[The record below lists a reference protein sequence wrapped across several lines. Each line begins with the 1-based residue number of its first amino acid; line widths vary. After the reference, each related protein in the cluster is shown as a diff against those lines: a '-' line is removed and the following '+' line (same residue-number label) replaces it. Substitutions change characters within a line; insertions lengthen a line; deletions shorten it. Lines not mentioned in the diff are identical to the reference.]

1 MNTESTPQCPQCH
14 LPLPAQAPAGLCPKC
29 LMALNLQTETALTG
43 EAPTATQPPLPPD
56 QIAPH
61 FPQLEILACLGRG
74 GMGVVYQARQ
84 KTLNRLVALKLLAPE
99 RVNDPKFAERFARE
113 AQALARLNHP
123 NIVTIHD
130 HGQAGG
136 FYYLLMEFVDGVT
149 LRQLL
154 QASRV
159 EAREA
164 LAIVP
169 QICDALQFAHD
180 HGIVHRDIKPENI
193 LLDRVGRVKVADFGL
208 AKIVGRDAPG
218 AHPDG
223 EGPPAYPPD
232 QSSLTDVSRVLGTPQ
247 YMSPEQIA
255 APGAVDHRA
264 DIYALGVVFYQM
276 LTGELPG
283 RNLEPP
289 SRKVRID
296 VRLDEVVLRALE
308 QEPQLRYQKVS
319 ALKTQVETIA
329 ETPRDVPAS
338 SGLSGGQKSEGRNPK
353 SEEGTSRRRQAR
365 LAPIAWLIGGIVLA
379 LLGLMG
385 WAYYQQLRYAQ
396 AQPADSP
403 QVLRKLPTSQ
413 VIAVGLAKP
422 LSPWPWHELQTRS
435 LSPSEASQIMSG
447 LTGWLQQSQT
457 NDPPQPLHYVD
468 QIAEFLARRH
478 LATDEERIQFVQAV
492 HGEIRGPKFL
502 RAREGSNLL
511 KVKGKIRY
519 LWSDSWLDLVLMNEV
534 QGATVDGQPAS
545 IRHVGDWSWR
555 NADLNHELALP
566 ALAPGSHKV
575 KVDVLTALVAKD
587 DLPGLSNTAPSSEW
601 PKAARRWTRTLEMD
615 LVIHPHDAL
624 MVHQTQDPALDPV
637 NNNRLAI
644 EHILIR
650 RDGARARAI
659 FDFKFPT
666 PPLADLSFDVS
677 LIIAGRVVSGSQF
690 SVHVLRQGHATY
702 NAQQSVALDHL
713 PADVREA
720 ELVLTPNPAAV
731 EEIPTVDRIWGK
743 PVVFSHV
750 PLKRLDLE

>member
-1 MNTESTPQCPQCH
+1 
-14 LPLPAQAPAGLCPKC
+14 
-29 LMALNLQTETALTG
+29 MALNLQTETALPG
-43 EAPTATQPPLPPD
+43 EAPAAAQPPLPPD

-99 RVNDPKFAERFARE
+99 RVNDAKFAERFARE

-136 FYYLLMEFVDGVT
+136 FYYLLMEYVNGVT

-169 QICDALQFAHD
+169 QICDALQYAHD
-180 HGIVHRDIKPENI
+180 QGIVHRDIKPENI

-208 AKIVGRDAPG
+208 AKIVGHEAPV
-218 AHPDG
+218 ADP
-223 EGPPAYPPD
+223 ERATSAAKAPD
-232 QSSLTDVSRVLGTPQ
+232 QSSLTGASRVMGTPQ

-283 RNLEPP
+283 AKLEPP

-296 VRLDEVVLRALE
+296 ARLDEVVLRALE
-308 QEPQLRYQKVS
+308 TEPQLRYQKVS

-329 ETPRDVPAS
+329 ETPGDAPAS
-338 SGLSGGQKSEGRNPK
+338 SGPMGGENSKGRNPK
-353 SEEGTSRRRQAR
+353 AETSMGRRRLAR
-365 LAPIAWLIGGIVLA
+365 LAPIAWLSGGIALA

-385 WAYYQQLRYAQ
+385 WAYYQQSRFAR
-396 AQPADSP
+396 AQPEDSP
-403 QVLRKLPTSQ
+403 QRLRKLPNSA
-413 VIAVGLAKP
+413 VIAAGLAKP

-435 LSPSEASQIMSG
+435 LSPSDASQIMSG
-447 LTGWLQQSQT
+447 LTGWLKESQT
-457 NDPPQPLHYVD
+457 NDPPQPLHYID
-468 QIAEFLARRH
+468 QIADSLARRH
-478 LATDEERIQFVQAV
+478 LVTDEERIQFVQAV
-492 HGEIRGPKFL
+492 HGEIRGPRFL

-519 LWSDSWLDLVLMNEV
+519 LWNDSWLNLVLMNEV
-534 QGATVDGQPAS
+534 QGATVDGQSAS
-545 IRHVGDWSWR
+545 IRHLGDWAWR
-555 NADLNHELALP
+555 NDDLNHGLALP
-566 ALAPGSHKV
+566 SLAPGSHKV
-575 KVDVLTALVAKD
+575 KVEVLSALVAKD
-587 DLPGLSNTAPSSEW
+587 DLPGLSNTAPSSDW
-601 PKAARRWTRTLEMD
+601 PKAARRWTRTLEIN
-615 LVIHPHDAL
+615 LVIHPRDAL
-624 MVHQTQDPALDPV
+624 MVHQTQDPALDPT
-637 NNNRLAI
+637 NDNRLAI
-644 EHILIR
+644 ESILIR
-650 RDGARARAI
+650 RDGPRARAV
-659 FDFKFPT
+659 FEFKFAQTLPVH
-666 PPLADLSFDVS
+666 LSFDVS
-677 LIIAGRVVSGSQF
+677 LRITGQTISCGTFWVNVRPQGS
-690 SVHVLRQGHATY
+690 ATY
-702 NAQQSVALDHL
+702 NAQKSVVLDRP
-713 PADVREA
+713 PANLREA

-743 PVVFSHV
+743 EIVFKHV